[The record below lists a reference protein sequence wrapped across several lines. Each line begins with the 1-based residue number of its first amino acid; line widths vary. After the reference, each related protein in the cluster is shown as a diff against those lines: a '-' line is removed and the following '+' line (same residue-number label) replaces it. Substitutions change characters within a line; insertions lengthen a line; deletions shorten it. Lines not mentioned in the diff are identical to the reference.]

1 MNDTHIVNLIRSRD
15 EKGLSELYDRYA
27 APLLGIIRRTVKEQT
42 LSEDILSQTMLKA
55 WNKMSSYDENKSSL
69 FTWLSVIARNTA
81 IDKVRLKSYQ
91 MTNKTEN
98 IDGLV
103 YEMEGTK
110 QTSDAAIDVERIT
123 SRLSEKYQI
132 VLQLMYLE
140 GYSQSDIAEKLSI
153 PLGTVKTRLRTA
165 ILTLRDEL
173 KNEKGLFMGLVLIVI
188 LQMLLMI

>member
-1 MNDTHIVNLIRSRD
+1 
-15 EKGLSELYDRYA
+15 
-27 APLLGIIRRTVKEQT
+27 
-42 LSEDILSQTMLKA
+42 MLKA